1 MNQIAQRITQ
11 DGEIVEQSPGADMAM
26 VVGLTRAEID
36 QQIATARQ
44 FPRSITRA
52 TENIMGLATLN
63 EPTADSC
70 MYAVPRAG
78 KTIEGPSIRFA
89 EIVQQ
94 NWGNNR
100 VAARVVFVDKDEK
113 YLEAEGVYH
122 DLETNAATMARVR
135 RRISGKDGKVF
146 NDDMILMTGNAA
158 CSIAR
163 RNAILAGV
171 PKPIWS
177 AGYDEARKVVMGDIK
192 TLSNRRAEA
201 LKYFQKF
208 GVSAEHVFK
217 LLEVRGEQ
225 DIDLEKMVTLKGMA
239 NALRTGEATPE
250 SIFGDI
256 LKLPEKPS
264 AKKPKK
270 GDFDKK
276 GEGKDGAAPEAQTQ
290 PTQEGDKPPAQEQ
303 QADKPVAEE
312 DRTEFGH
319 ADAHALGR
327 QYRREKPNHP
337 MSPPADLDEQW
348 HDSWKDGWRAE
359 DDDLRAEAK
368 TAKKS

>member
-1 MNQIAQRITQ
+1 MNQLAPHITK
-11 DGEIVEQSPGADMAM
+11 DGEIVEAHQGADMAM

-44 FPRSITRA
+44 FPRSITRSV
-52 TENIMGLATLN
+52 ESIKGLATLD

-78 KTIEGPSIRFA
+78 KSIEGPSIRFA

-100 VAARVVFVDKDEK
+100 VAARVVFVDRDEK

-122 DLETNAATMARVR
+122 DLETNSATMARVR
-135 RRISGKDGKVF
+135 RRIQDRNGKVY
-146 NDDMILMTGNAA
+146 NDDMILTTGNAA

-177 AGYDEARKVVMGDIK
+177 AAYDEARKVVMGDIK
-192 TLSNRRAEA
+192 TLSNRRGEA

-208 GVSAEHVFK
+208 GVTADHVFK
-217 LLEVRGEQ
+217 LLEVKGEQ
-225 DIDLEKMVTLKGMA
+225 DIDLDKMVTLKGMA

-270 GDFDKK
+270 GDFEKK
-276 GEGKDGAAPEAQTQ
+276 ADAA
-290 PTQEGDKPPAQEQ
+290 
-303 QADKPVAEE
+303 ADKPAETKAEE
-312 DRTEFGH
+312 QPASDEKPKDEPAAEEEPGEFGFKE
-319 ADAHALGR
+319 ARDLGVAQR
-327 QYRREKPNHP
+327 DQNKP
-337 MSPPADLDEQW
+337 MSAPPDLSSEF
-348 HDSWKDGWRAE
+348 HDAFLDGWRSRDDEITAE
-359 DDDLRAEAK
+359 
-368 TAKKS
+368 KKSVSKK